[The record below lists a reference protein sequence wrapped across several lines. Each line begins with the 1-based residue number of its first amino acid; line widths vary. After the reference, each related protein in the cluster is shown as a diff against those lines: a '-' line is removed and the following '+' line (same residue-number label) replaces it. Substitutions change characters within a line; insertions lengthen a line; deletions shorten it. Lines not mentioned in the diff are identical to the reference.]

1 MLPPE
6 HACWRHNENESYFSK
21 KNKISCNQPLNVPE
35 ILSELEIKEGECYN
49 VVSQNQMMVIWSFI

>member
-1 MLPPE
+1 MNLIFP
-6 HACWRHNENESYFSK
+6 K
-21 KNKISCNQPLNVPE
+21 KNKISCNQPLNVSE